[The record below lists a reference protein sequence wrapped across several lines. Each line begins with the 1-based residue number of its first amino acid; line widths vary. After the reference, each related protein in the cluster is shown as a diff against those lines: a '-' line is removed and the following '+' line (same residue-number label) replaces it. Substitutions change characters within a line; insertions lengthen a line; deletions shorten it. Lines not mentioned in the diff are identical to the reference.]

1 MHPFYQSAFTTTART
16 TNTSEQQG
24 ESSATTSNNDSINI
38 NNHNNNNINSD
49 NNGDDALHDFQEPLA
64 PLKKTGKQLA
74 KGKRSRTDYEDSDDD
89 DQNNDNATECPICL
103 KGVSNQGDHA
113 LVVTKC
119 GHTFGE
125 ICIMKWILKKQKD
138 KVHPRCPICGQNG
151 PVLKKSDLRR
161 VIVTKLIAHDTS
173 DIERIRKELDEAK
186 RMIGD
191 KTREIMSLKGQIKLL
206 NQSQSSEQLE
216 VLKAKLVALSS
227 EKFNSDSNRLEEEV
241 QEKKILQEFYSY
253 PLEYQQQ
260 GRSLAISA
268 MDEMAIISV
277 GNASTGYGLQ
287 RISLRDI
294 KSVDYF
300 PNHKKTIRD
309 IKCSPFQQSLI
320 LSTGLDSKLA
330 LTCVRNKHVIQTYS
344 LEKPGWSCDF
354 DETDSNLLYCG
365 LLNNTVSIYDI
376 RNTKNHLHQLRPPNT
391 PGNFSI
397 HSLAAVN
404 NGAGGGKRLIFC
416 SNNMGSYMWELD
428 TSSATAMGGQEPI
441 FHSLSCTTQ
450 EGYKPYSLSFDNGTR
465 TILISA
471 RRSTALNNGSTL
483 HSLYH
488 LYQQPEE
495 EFIKPAWSFEN
506 PFPQIQL
513 TRTYH
518 FEKGGGSKDLVAC
531 FASDKTIS
539 LRNHQEDLGSFSVND
554 PVMDIKAKKVGQDIV
569 VGALTEKTLHLYK
582 YQ

>member
-1 MHPFYQSAFTTTART
+1 MHPFYQSAFTTTTRT
-16 TNTSEQQG
+16 INTNEQQG
-24 ESSATTSNNDSINI
+24 ETSATTSNNDNSDNR
-38 NNHNNNNINSD
+38 NNNNMNSD
-49 NNGDDALHDFQEPLA
+49 NNNDDALHDFQESLT
-64 PLKKTGKQLA
+64 PLKKTGKQLS
-74 KGKRSRTDYEDSDDD
+74 KGKRSRNDYEDSDDED
-89 DQNNDNATECPICL
+89 ESSNNATECPICL
-103 KGVSNQGDHA
+103 KGVSNQGEHA

-125 ICIMKWILKKQKD
+125 M
-138 KVHPRCPICGQNG
+138 QNG
-151 PVLKKSDLRR
+151 PILKKSDLRR

-186 RMIGD
+186 KMIDD

-227 EKFNSDSNRLEEEV
+227 EKFNNDSNRLEEV

-365 LLNNTVSIYDI
+365 LLNNTVSVYDI

-428 TSSATAMGGQEPI
+428 TSLATAMEGQPPI
-441 FHSLSCTTQ
+441 FHPLSCTTQ

-465 TILISA
+465 TILISS

-483 HSLYH
+483 HSLYQ
-488 LYQQPEE
+488 LYQGQQQQQQEE
-495 EFIKPAWSFEN
+495 EFIKPAWSLEN
-506 PFPQIQL
+506 PYPQIQL
-513 TRTYH
+513 ARTYH
-518 FEKGGGSKDLVAC
+518 FEKGGGSKDLIAC